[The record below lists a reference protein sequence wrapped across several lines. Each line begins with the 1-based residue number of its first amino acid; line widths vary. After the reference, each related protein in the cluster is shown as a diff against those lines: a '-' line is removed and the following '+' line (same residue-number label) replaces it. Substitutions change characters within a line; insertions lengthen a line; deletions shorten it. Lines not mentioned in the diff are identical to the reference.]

1 MSPDDEV
8 AEQPDLRSLGLSM
21 GAERVLGALLELE
34 QTSAAGLSRRLG
46 LHPTQVARAID
57 ELADHGL
64 AFRAPG
70 RQAPVCLGAVDLAV
84 DVLRRRVVDES
95 ERRVAALAALRVQL
109 AGRGG
114 REDPGTQWLEPPDH
128 GAASTHARWRRF
140 RADESLEAV
149 ADRRVPVLTATQLRR
164 PGRCVTRLLLSADA
178 PVPTVPAEVAIRR
191 HRDTLPAM
199 VVVDRIRAAV
209 RITAGGLPAWGWT
222 TDRTQ
227 IRLALTAFDAWWA
240 EGDTP
245 AGPLSQRGR
254 SGA

>member
-1 MSPDDEV
+1 VPPDDEAV
-8 AEQPDLRSLGLSM
+8 ERPDLRSLGLCLA
-21 GAERVLGALLELE
+21 AERVLGALLELE

-57 ELADHGL
+57 ELADYGL

-84 DVLRRRVVDES
+84 DVLRRRLIDES
-95 ERRVAALAALRVQL
+95 HRRVAALAGLRALL

-114 REDPGTQWLEPPDH
+114 RADPGTQWLEPPEH
-128 GAASTHARWRRF
+128 GAASMHARWRRL

-178 PVPTVPAEVAIRR
+178 PTPSIPAEAAIGR
-191 HRDTLPAM
+191 HHDTLPAM
-199 VVVDRIRAAV
+199 VIVDRIRAAV
-209 RITAGGLPAWGWT
+209 RVTAGGLPAWGWT
-222 TDRTQ
+222 TDPSQ
-227 IRLALTAFDAWWA
+227 IRLARTAFDTWWA
-240 EGDTP
+240 EADPGS
-245 AGPLSQRGR
+245 AAS
-254 SGA
+254 